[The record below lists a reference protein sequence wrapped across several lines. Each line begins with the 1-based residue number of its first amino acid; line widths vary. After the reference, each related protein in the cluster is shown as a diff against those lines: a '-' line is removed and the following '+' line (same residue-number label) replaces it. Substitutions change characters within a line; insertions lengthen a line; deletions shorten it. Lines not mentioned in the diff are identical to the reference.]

1 MLFKDFL
8 VFILTY
14 IMSAKKSGK
23 EVNNIAEKYKKLTDH
38 EHVLKKPGMYIGGTD
53 TVTTSMWI
61 FDDATKLFKKKDI
74 QYIPGLYKI
83 FDEIIVNARDHI
95 IRNSKTCSEIR
106 ITIDEKTGFMSVWND
121 GPGIEV
127 QIHPV
132 EKVYI
137 PEMILGQLRTSSNY
151 DEDEKRIVGGTNGY
165 GAKLVNIFSE
175 EFQIETIDSNE
186 KKYYKQIF
194 CENMYK
200 RGDPE
205 IKKSTEKSFTCITFK
220 PDYSKFKQKTL
231 SNDMA
236 SLFKKRVYD
245 LAGCTP
251 KKIKVSLN
259 GKVLPINS
267 FSDYIKLYYETIPES
282 LQFIEINDRWKIGLI
297 FDSING
303 FNQISFVNGILTYEG
318 GTHVKYIMDMVSD
331 QLMEIIQK
339 KKKGIKVK
347 PDQIKSNIT
356 LFLDCCIDNPGFNSQ
371 VKEKLTTKISDFGSR
386 CEFPKDF
393 ITKFSK
399 SGIIDE
405 IISLVEFRENKE
417 LVKTDGKKVTKL
429 RDIAKLDDAIKA
441 GTAEAHKCR
450 LILTEGDSAKTFAL
464 HGLSVIGNEYYG
476 VFPLKGKPLNVR
488 EATVKQIVDNEE
500 FINIKKILGLK
511 QGKEYK
517 DIKEL
522 RYGGI
527 LILTDQDVDG
537 SHIKGLLINMIQF
550 MWPTL
555 ILRDDFIQC
564 LRTPLIITH
573 KKSDS
578 KHSDPMIFYT
588 SSEYNK
594 WLTNLGT
601 ECSKWDDAKYY
612 KGLGTST
619 AYEAKRTFIDFAVKQ
634 INFICGDVNVANDEE
649 RNDESSYETVDETD
663 NESVTGSV
671 TGSVN
676 GSVNGSVT
684 GSVTG
689 SVQEKKKV
697 KKYKYTKHELAKLK
711 KVNEI
716 ITLAFDKKRADD
728 RKKWLAKYDQNDV
741 LETNGNISYDDFFN
755 KDMIH
760 FSNADNIRSIP
771 SLLDGLKP
779 SQRKILYASFKR
791 GKNAK
796 EIKVSQFAG
805 FVSNETEYHHGEA
818 SLMGAIINMGQNYP
832 GSNNINF
839 LLPNGEFG
847 TRRQLGKDAASPRY
861 IFTNTNKLSYKIFR
875 EEDLPILEYCIEEG
889 RKVEPK
895 NYEPIFPTILV
906 NGTDG
911 IGTGYSTYI
920 PCFDPKD
927 IVNAL
932 KCLINEKDFS
942 MFHPKYQGFTGKIIK
957 ESENRYQMKGSYEI
971 LDDETVHVTE
981 LPIFM
986 SFEKYREYLISIELA
1001 DKKEQSDKK
1010 LIVDFEQKP
1019 FPNKVD
1025 IIIKFKPT
1033 ELQKLIKL
1041 GEVEKYLKLNTTIS
1055 LSNMTLFNSVNKL
1068 IKYDGIYDI
1077 IEEFYIHRREIYDKR
1092 KAYHTRVLENDMNI
1106 IKYKVKFIEGILSK
1120 EIQIEKQKKDKIIA
1134 RLVELKFPKLA
1145 RSIDNPD
1152 VSYQY
1157 LTDLPLWCLT
1167 FEKIEELKKELED
1180 TRRVLEEYKKLT
1192 VNNIWLAELDE
1203 FLESYDKWV
1212 KEWEE
1217 EKERENSFE
1226 KKKPSKKTKKSTK
1239 S

>member
-1 MLFKDFL
+1 
-8 VFILTY
+8 
-14 IMSAKKSGK
+14 MSAKKSTK
-23 EVNNIAEKYKKLTDH
+23 QSTKQVNDIAEKYKKLTDH

-53 TVTTSMWI
+53 TVSTSMWI
-61 FDDATKLFKKKDI
+61 FDDETKLFKKKDI

-95 IRNSKTCSEIR
+95 IRNPTTCAEIR
-106 ITIDEKTGFMSVWND
+106 ITIDEKTGFISVWND

-127 QIHPV
+127 QIHPI

-151 DEDEKRIVGGTNGY
+151 DDDEKRIVGGTNGY

-175 EFQIETIDSNE
+175 EFQIETVDSNE
-186 KKYYKQIF
+186 KKHYKQTF
-194 CENMYK
+194 KNNMYT
-200 RGDPE
+200 RGEPE
-205 IKKSTEKSFTCITFK
+205 IKKSTDKSFTCITFK
-220 PDYSKFKQKTL
+220 PDYSKFKQKGL
-231 SNDMA
+231 SSDMA
-236 SLFKKRVYD
+236 ALFKKRVYD

-267 FSDYIKLYYETIPES
+267 FSDYIKLYYESIPES
-282 LQFIEINDRWKIGLI
+282 LQFVEINDRWKIGLI

-356 LFLDCCIDNPGFNSQ
+356 LFLDCCIENPGFNSQ
-371 VKEKLTTKISDFGSR
+371 VKEKLTTKVSDFGSR

-429 RDIAKLDDAIKA
+429 RDIAKLDDATKA
-441 GTAEAHKCR
+441 GTSEAYKCR

-464 HGLSVIGNEYYG
+464 HGLSVIGNEFYG

-488 EATVKQIVDNEE
+488 EATVKQIVENDE

-517 DIKEL
+517 DVKEL

-578 KHSDPMIFYT
+578 KHTDPKIFYT
-588 SSEYNK
+588 SSEYNS
-594 WLTNLGT
+594 WLDSLGS
-601 ECSKWDDAKYY
+601 ERSKWDDAKYY

-619 AYEAKRTFIDFAVKQ
+619 AYEAKRTFTDFAEKQ
-634 INFICGDVNVANDEE
+634 INFVCGDVDVKNDEKLE
-649 RNDESSYETVDETD
+649 DESSYETVNDSDED
-663 NESVTGSV
+663 SVTGSAK
-671 TGSVN
+671 
-676 GSVNGSVT
+676 
-684 GSVTG
+684 
-689 SVQEKKKV
+689 EKVRV
-697 KKYKYTKHELAKLK
+697 KKYKYTKGELARLK

-728 RKKWLAKYDQNDV
+728 RKKWLSKYDQNAV
-741 LETNGNISYDDFFN
+741 LETNGNITYDDFFN

-771 SLLDGLKP
+771 SLIDGLKP

-875 EEDLPILEYCIEEG
+875 EEDLPILDYCIEEG

-932 KCLINEKDFS
+932 KAMIEETEFKDI
-942 MFHPKYQGFTGKIIK
+942 HPRYQGFNGKIVK
-957 ESENRYQMKGSYEI
+957 ESDQKYQMKGSYEI
-971 LDDETVHVTE
+971 LDDETVHITE

-1001 DKKEQSDKK
+1001 DKKEVSDKK

-1025 IIIKFKPT
+1025 IIVKFKPT
-1033 ELQKLIKL
+1033 ELQKLIKN

-1055 LSNMTLFNSVNKL
+1055 LSNMTLFNSANKL
-1068 IKYDGIYDI
+1068 IKYDCVYDI
-1077 IEEFYIHRREIYDKR
+1077 IEDFYVHRREIYQKR
-1092 KAYHTRVLENDMNI
+1092 KDYHTKVLENDMNI

-1120 EIQIEKQKKDKIIA
+1120 DIQIERQKKDKIIA

-1152 VSYQY
+1152 VTYQY
-1157 LTDLPLWCLT
+1157 LTDLPLWTLT

-1180 TRRVLEEYKKLT
+1180 TRLVLEEYKKLT
-1192 VNNIWLAELDE
+1192 VNDIWLSELNE
-1203 FLESYDKWV
+1203 FMESYEKWL

-1217 EKERENSFE
+1217 EKEKENSFE
-1226 KKKPSKKTKKSTK
+1226 KKKPSKKSKKITKP
-1239 S
+1239 

>member
-1 MLFKDFL
+1 M
-8 VFILTY
+8 
-14 IMSAKKSGK
+14 
-23 EVNNIAEKYKKLTDH
+23 NNIAEKYKKLTDH

-53 TVTTSMWI
+53 TVLTSMWI
-61 FDDATKLFKKKDI
+61 FDEESKMFKKKDI

-95 IRNSKTCSEIR
+95 IRNPKTCTEIKV
-106 ITIDEKTGFMSVWND
+106 TIDEKNGTISVTND

-127 QIHPV
+127 QIHPI

-151 DEDEKRIVGGTNGY
+151 DDDEKRIVGGTNGY

-175 EFQIETIDSNE
+175 EFQIETVDSNQ

-194 CENMYK
+194 KNNMYK
-200 RGDPE
+200 RGEPE
-205 IKKSTEKSFTCITFK
+205 ISKSTGKSYTCITFK
-220 PDYSKFKQKTL
+220 PDYSKFKQKGL
-231 SNDMA
+231 SSDM
-236 SLFKKRVYD
+236 SNLFKKRVYD

-251 KKIKVSLN
+251 KKIKVELN

-267 FSDYIKLYYETIPES
+267 FSDYIKLYYETTPES
-282 LQFIEINDRWKIGLI
+282 LQFVEINERWKIALV

-318 GTHVKYIMDMVSD
+318 GTHVKYITDMVSE

-347 PDQIKSNIT
+347 PEQIKSNLT
-356 LFLDCCIDNPGFNSQ
+356 LFLDCCIENPGFNSQ
-371 VKEKLTTKISDFGSR
+371 VKEKLTTKVADFGSR
-386 CEFPKDF
+386 CDFPKDF

-399 SGIIDE
+399 CGIIDE

-417 LVKTDGKKVTKL
+417 LVKTDGKKVMKL
-429 RDIAKLDDAIKA
+429 RDITKLDDATKA
-441 GTAEAHKCR
+441 GSAESYKCR

-464 HGLSVIGNEYYG
+464 HGLSVIGNEFYG

-517 DIKEL
+517 DVKEL

-537 SHIKGLLINMIQF
+537 SHIKGLLINIIHF

-573 KKSDS
+573 KKSDT
-578 KHSDPMIFYT
+578 KHIDPMIFYT
-588 SSEYNK
+588 SSEYNSWRDK
-594 WLTNLGT
+594 LGSDN
-601 ECSKWDDAKYY
+601 SKWDDAKYY

-619 AYEAKRTFIDFAVKQ
+619 AFEAKRTFLDFHSKQ
-634 INFICGDVNVANDEE
+634 INFICGDVNVVDDVDVSAKD
-649 RNDESSYETVDETD
+649 DSESSYETSNETD
-663 NESVTGSV
+663 NEKEEGKT
-671 TGSVN
+671 
-676 GSVNGSVT
+676 
-684 GSVTG
+684 
-689 SVQEKKKV
+689 KKKV
-697 KKYKYTKHELAKLK
+697 KKCKYTKSELAKLK
-711 KVNEI
+711 RVNEI

-728 RKKWLAKYDQNDV
+728 RKKWLLKYNQNLV
-741 LETNGNISYDDFFN
+741 LDTNGDITFDDFFN

-760 FSNADNIRSIP
+760 YSNADNIRSIP
-771 SLLDGLKP
+771 SLIDGLKP
-779 SQRKILYASFKR
+779 SQRKILFASFKR

-839 LLPNGEFG
+839 LMPNGEFG

-861 IFTNTNKLSYKIFR
+861 IFTNTNKLAYKIFR
-875 EEDLPILEYCIEEG
+875 EEDLPILDYCIEEG
-889 RKVEPK
+889 RKVEPV

-927 IVNAL
+927 IVEAL
-932 KCLINEKDFS
+932 KSLINETNFKDI
-942 MFHPKYQGFTGKIIK
+942 HPKYQGFRGQIMRDS
-957 ESENRYQMKGSYEI
+957 ESKYVMKGEYDI
-971 LDDETVHVTE
+971 LDDETVHITE

-986 SFEKYREYLISIELA
+986 SFEKYREYLISIEII
-1001 DKKEQSDKK
+1001 DKKEIDIKK

-1025 IIIKFKPT
+1025 ITIKFKPT
-1033 ELQKLIKL
+1033 ELQKLIKS
-1041 GEVEKYLKLNTTIS
+1041 GDIEKYLKLSSTIS
-1055 LSNMTLFNSVNKL
+1055 LSNMTLFNVSNKL
-1068 IKYDGIYDI
+1068 IKYDTVYDI
-1077 IEEFYIHRREIYDKR
+1077 IEEFYIHRREIYEKR

-1106 IKYKVKFIEGILSK
+1106 IKFKVKFIEGILSK
-1120 EIQIEKQKKDKIIA
+1120 DIQIERQKKDKIIA
-1134 RLVELKFPKLA
+1134 RLIELKFPKLA

-1152 VSYQY
+1152 VSYSY
-1157 LTDLPLWCLT
+1157 LTELPLWSLT
-1167 FEKIEELKKELED
+1167 FEKIEELKKDLED

-1192 VNNIWLAELDE
+1192 VNDIWLSELDE
-1203 FLESYDKWV
+1203 FMDCYEKWLR
-1212 KEWEE
+1212 EWED

-1226 KKKPSKKTKKSTK
+1226 KKKSKSAKKTIPKKK
-1239 S
+1239 K

>member
-1 MLFKDFL
+1 MDNKTNIKNKNKIATSTTSTTKNSDN
-8 VFILTY
+8 
-14 IMSAKKSGK
+14 S
-23 EVNNIAEKYKKLTDH
+23 IAEKYKKLTDH

-53 TVTTSMWI
+53 TVSTSMWI
-61 FDDATKLFKKKDI
+61 FDEEAKIFKKKDI

-95 IRNSKTCSEIR
+95 IRNPKTCSEIKVV
-106 ITIDEKTGFMSVWND
+106 IDQKEGIISVTND

-127 QIHPV
+127 VIHPI

-151 DEDEKRIVGGTNGY
+151 DDDEKRIVGGTNGY

-175 EFQIETIDSNE
+175 IFIIETIDSTQ
-186 KKYYKQIF
+186 KKYYKQVF
-194 CENMYK
+194 KDNMYT
-200 RGDPE
+200 RGEPE
-205 IKKSTEKSFTCITFK
+205 IVKSTDKSYTCITFK
-220 PDYSKFKQKTL
+220 PDYSKFKQKGL
-231 SNDMA
+231 SIDMA
-236 SLFKKRVYD
+236 NLFKKRVYD

-267 FSDYIKLYYETIPES
+267 FLDYIKLYYESTPES
-282 LQFIEINDRWKIGLI
+282 LQFVEINDRWKIGLV

-318 GTHVKYIMDMVSD
+318 GTHVKYITDMVSE

-347 PDQIKSNIT
+347 SDQIKSNIT
-356 LFLDCCIDNPGFNSQ
+356 LFLDSCIENPGFNSQ
-371 VKEKLTTKISDFGSR
+371 VKEKLTTKVSDFGSR

-399 SGIIDE
+399 CGIIDE

-417 LVKTDGKKVTKL
+417 LIKTDGKKITKL
-429 RDIAKLDDAIKA
+429 RDIAKLDDATKA
-441 GTAEAHKCR
+441 GSAEAHKCR

-464 HGLSVIGNEYYG
+464 HGLSVIGNEFYG

-517 DIKEL
+517 DVKEL

-573 KKSDS
+573 KKSDT

-588 SSEYNK
+588 SSEYNT
-594 WLTNLGT
+594 WRDEMGT
-601 ECSKWDDAKYY
+601 EISKWDDAKYY

-619 AYEAKRTFIDFAVKQ
+619 AYEAKRTFLDFHSKQ
-634 INFICGDVNVANDEE
+634 INFVCGNVDVKNDIN
-649 RNDESSYETVDETD
+649 NDSDKDSDIDDLESLYETDEGTE
-663 NESVTGSV
+663 NENNEN
-671 TGSVN
+671 N
-676 GSVNGSVT
+676 GKT
-684 GSVTG
+684 
-689 SVQEKKKV
+689 KKKV
-697 KKYKYTKHELAKLK
+697 KKYKYTKQEVAKLK

-728 RKKWLAKYDQNDV
+728 RKKWLSKYDQNSV
-741 LETNGNISYDDFFN
+741 LETNGDITFDDFFN

-771 SLLDGLKP
+771 SLIDGLKP
-779 SQRKILYASFKR
+779 SQRKILFASFKR

-805 FVSNETEYHHGEA
+805 YVSNETEYHHGEA
-818 SLMGAIINMGQNYP
+818 SLMGAIINMAQNYP

-839 LLPNGEFG
+839 LMPNGEFG

-861 IFTNTNKLSYKIFR
+861 IFTNTNKLAYKIFR
-875 EEDLPILEYCIEEG
+875 EEDLPILEYCVEEG

-927 IVNAL
+927 IVNSL
-932 KCLINEKDFS
+932 RTFIEEKNYNDI
-942 MFHPKYQGFTGKIIK
+942 HPKYQGFIGQITRDQELKYI
-957 ESENRYQMKGSYEI
+957 MKGSYEI
-971 LDDETVHVTE
+971 IDDETVHITE

-986 SFEKYREYLISIELA
+986 SFEKYREYLISIELL

-1025 IIIKFKPT
+1025 ILIKFKPT
-1033 ELQKLIKL
+1033 ELQKLIKN
-1041 GEVEKYLKLNTTIS
+1041 GELEKYLKLSSSIS
-1055 LSNMTLFNSVNKL
+1055 LANMTLFNADNKIIKFDSV
-1068 IKYDGIYDI
+1068 YDI
-1077 IEEFYIHRREIYDKR
+1077 IEDFYIHRKEIYVKR
-1092 KAYHTRVLENDMNI
+1092 KAYNTKVLENDMNI

-1120 EIQIEKQKKDKIIA
+1120 EILIERQKKDKIIS

-1152 VSYQY
+1152 VSYSY
-1157 LTDLPLWCLT
+1157 LTDLPLWTLT
-1167 FEKIEELKKELED
+1167 YEKIEELKKELED
-1180 TRRVLEEYKKLT
+1180 TRRILEEYKKLT
-1192 VNNIWLAELDE
+1192 INDIWLNELDE
-1203 FLESYDKWV
+1203 FMEAYEKWV

-1226 KKKPSKKTKKSTK
+1226 KKKLKTKSNKKTTK
-1239 S
+1239 TTKPTKTT

>member
-1 MLFKDFL
+1 
-8 VFILTY
+8 
-14 IMSAKKSGK
+14 MSKSK
-23 EVNNIAEKYKKLTDH
+23 SKNSLSIEEKYKKLTDH

-53 TVTTSMWI
+53 TVNTQMWI
-61 FDDATKLFKKKDI
+61 YNDDAKLFKKKDI
-74 QYIPGLYKI
+74 AYIPGLYKI

-95 IRNSKTCSEIR
+95 IRNPKTCTEIR
-106 ITIDEKTGFMSVWND
+106 VVIDDKTGVISVWND

-127 QIHPV
+127 QIHKE

-151 DEDEKRIVGGTNGY
+151 DDDEKRIVGGTNGY

-175 EFQIETIDSNE
+175 EFIIETIDSNE
-186 KKYYKQIF
+186 KKHYKQIF
-194 CENMYK
+194 RDNMYK
-200 RGDPE
+200 RGEPE
-205 IKKSTEKSFTCITFK
+205 IKRSTDKSFTCITFK
-220 PDYSKFKQKTL
+220 PDYAKFKQKGL
-231 SNDMA
+231 SPDMA

-251 KKIKVSLN
+251 KKIRVSLN
-259 GKVLPINS
+259 GEQLPINS
-267 FSDYIKLYYETIPES
+267 FVDYINLYYETKPES
-282 LQFIEINDRWKIGLI
+282 LQFVEINDRWRIGLI
-297 FDSING
+297 FDSLAG

-331 QLMEIIQK
+331 EIMEIIQK

-356 LFLDCCIDNPGFNSQ
+356 LFLDACIENPGFNSQ
-371 VKEKLTTKISDFGSR
+371 VKEKLTTKVSDFGSR

-399 SGIIDE
+399 CGIIDE

-417 LVKTDGKKVTKL
+417 LIKTDGKKVTKL
-429 RDIAKLDDAIKA
+429 RDIAKLDDATKA
-441 GTAEAHKCR
+441 GSAESSKCR
-450 LILTEGDSAKTFAL
+450 LIVTEGDSAKTFAL
-464 HGLSVIGNEYYG
+464 HGLSIIGNEYYG

-517 DIKEL
+517 DVKEL

-537 SHIKGLLINMIQF
+537 SHIKGLLINMIHF

-573 KKSDS
+573 KKSDH
-578 KHSDPMIFYT
+578 KHLEPMIFYT
-588 SSEYNK
+588 SSEYNTWREK
-594 WLTNLGT
+594 LGDNVN
-601 ECSKWDDAKYY
+601 KWDDAKYY

-619 AYEAKRTFIDFAVKQ
+619 SYEAKRTFLDFHEKQ
-634 INFICGDVNVANDEE
+634 LNFVCGDVETNNDDKQNESS
-649 RNDESSYETVDETD
+649 ESSYETVDDSEDDRSASATK
-663 NESVTGSV
+663 
-671 TGSVN
+671 
-676 GSVNGSVT
+676 
-684 GSVTG
+684 
-689 SVQEKKKV
+689 EKKKV
-697 KKYKYTKHELAKLK
+697 KRCKYTKQEKEKLK

-716 ITLAFDKKRADD
+716 ITLVFDKKRAND
-728 RKKWLAKYDQNDV
+728 RKKWLSGYNPNIV
-741 LETNGNISYDDFFN
+741 LENNGNITYDEFFN

-760 FSNADNIRSIP
+760 FSIADGIRSIP
-771 SLLDGLKP
+771 SLIDGLKP

-791 GKNAK
+791 GKNSK

-805 FVSNETEYHHGEA
+805 YVSNETEYHRGEA
-818 SLMGAIINMGQNYP
+818 SLMGAIINMAQNYP

-839 LLPNGEFG
+839 LLPSGEFG

-889 RKVEPK
+889 RKVEPV
-895 NYEPIFPTILV
+895 NYEPIFPTILI

-911 IGTGYSTYI
+911 IATGYSTYI

-927 IVNAL
+927 IISAL
-932 KCLINEKDFS
+932 KTFIEDRMYKEI
-942 MFHPKYQGFTGKIIK
+942 HPKYQGYTGDIIK
-957 ESENRYQMKGSYEI
+957 DGDNKYLMKGKYEI
-971 LDDETVHVTE
+971 IDDETVKITE
-981 LPIFM
+981 LPVFM

-1001 DKKEQSDKK
+1001 DKKEKSDKK

-1019 FPNKVD
+1019 YPNKVD

-1033 ELQKLIKL
+1033 ELQKLLKNDDL
-1041 GEVEKYLKLNTTIS
+1041 EKYLKLNTSIS
-1055 LSNMTLFNSVNKL
+1055 LTNMTLFNSAGKL
-1068 IKYDGIYDI
+1068 LKYESVYDI
-1077 IEEFYIHRREIYDKR
+1077 IEEFYNHRIEIYTKR
-1092 KAYHTRVLENDMNI
+1092 KDYHTKVLENDMNI

-1120 EIQIEKQKKDKIIA
+1120 QIQIERQKKETIIA
-1134 RLVELKFPKLA
+1134 KLVELKFPKLA
-1145 RSIDNPD
+1145 KSIDNPD

-1180 TRRVLEEYKKLT
+1180 TRRVLEEYKNLT
-1192 VNNIWLAELDE
+1192 INEIWLSELDE
-1203 FLESYDKWV
+1203 FLEAYDKWL

-1217 EKERENSFE
+1217 EKERENAFE
-1226 KKKPSKKTKKSTK
+1226 KKKKVPKKIKSGK
-1239 S
+1239 SNK

>member
-1 MLFKDFL
+1 
-8 VFILTY
+8 
-14 IMSAKKSGK
+14 MSNKIKNTKKVAND
-23 EVNNIAEKYKKLTDH
+23 EDTIAAKYKKLTDH

-53 TVTTSMWI
+53 TVTIPMWI
-61 FDDATKLFKKKDI
+61 FDDDTQLFKKKDI

-95 IRNSKTCSEIR
+95 IRNPKTCTEIK
-106 ITIDEKTGFMSVWND
+106 ITIDQKDGIISVTND
-121 GPGIEV
+121 GPGIEI
-127 QIHPV
+127 QIHPI
-132 EKVYI
+132 ENVYI

-151 DEDEKRIVGGTNGY
+151 DDDEKRIVGGTNGY

-175 EFQIETIDSNE
+175 EFKIETVDSNQ

-194 CENMYK
+194 SDNMYK
-200 RGDPE
+200 RGEPE
-205 IKKSTEKSFTCITFK
+205 ISKSNDKSYTCITFK
-220 PDYSKFKQKTL
+220 PDYSKFRQKGL
-231 SNDMA
+231 SVDMA
-236 SLFKKRVYD
+236 NLFKKRVYD

-251 KKIKVSLN
+251 KKINVSFN
-259 GKVLPINS
+259 GTILPINS
-267 FSDYIKLYYETIPES
+267 FSDYIKLYYDSTPES

-356 LFLDCCIDNPGFNSQ
+356 LFLDCCIENPGFNSQ

-399 SGIIDE
+399 CGIIDE

-417 LVKTDGKKVTKL
+417 LVKTDGKKVMKL
-429 RDIAKLDDAIKA
+429 RDIAKLDDATKA
-441 GTAEAHKCR
+441 GSAEAYKCR

-464 HGLSVIGNEYYG
+464 HGLSIIGNELYG

-488 EATVKQIVDNEE
+488 EATVKQIIENEE

-511 QGKEYK
+511 QGKDYK

-564 LRTPLIITH
+564 LRTPLIIIH
-573 KKSDS
+573 KKSDT
-578 KHSDPMIFYT
+578 KHIEPMIFYT
-588 SSEYNK
+588 SSEYNTWRNK
-594 WLTNLGT
+594 LGT
-601 ECSKWDDAKYY
+601 DVSKWDDAKYY

-619 AYEAKRTFIDFAVKQ
+619 AYEAKRTFLDFHEKQ
-634 INFICGDVNVANDEE
+634 INFICGDVDVKEE
-649 RNDESSYETVDETD
+649 SLKDASESSYETIDESD
-663 NESVTGSV
+663 NDEANEE
-671 TGSVN
+671 VN
-676 GSVNGSVT
+676 S
-684 GSVTG
+684 
-689 SVQEKKKV
+689 KKKQ
-697 KKYKYTKHELAKLK
+697 KKQKYTKRELAKLK
-711 KVNEI
+711 RVNDI

-728 RKKWLAKYDQNDV
+728 RKKWLSKYDENLV
-741 LETNGNISYDDFFN
+741 LDTNGDITFDDFFN

-771 SLLDGLKP
+771 SLIDGLKP
-779 SQRKILYASFKR
+779 SQRKILFSSFKR

-818 SLMGAIINMGQNYP
+818 SLMGAIINMAQNYP

-839 LLPNGEFG
+839 LMPNGEFG

-889 RKVEPK
+889 RKVEPQ

-927 IVNAL
+927 IVNTL
-932 KCLINEKDFS
+932 RSLIEEKDFKEI
-942 MFHPKYQGFTGKIIK
+942 HPKYQGFRGQIMKDSDSK
-957 ESENRYQMKGSYEI
+957 YVMKGKYEI
-971 LDDETVHVTE
+971 LDDETVHITE

-1001 DKKEQSDKK
+1001 DKKEQSEKK

-1033 ELQKLIKL
+1033 ELQKLIKF
-1041 GEVEKYLKLNTTIS
+1041 GDIEKYLKLSTSIS
-1055 LSNMTLFNSVNKL
+1055 LANMTMFNTNNKL
-1068 IKYDGIYDI
+1068 IKYDTVYDI
-1077 IEEFYIHRREIYDKR
+1077 IEDFYIHRKEIYQKR
-1092 KAYHTRVLENDMNI
+1092 KEYHTRVLENDMNI

-1120 EIQIEKQKKDKIIA
+1120 EIQIERQKKDNIIA

-1145 RSIDNPD
+1145 RSIDNLD
-1152 VSYQY
+1152 VTYSY
-1157 LTDLPLWCLT
+1157 LTDLPLWALT

-1180 TRRVLEEYKKLT
+1180 TRRILEEYKKLT
-1192 VNNIWLAELDE
+1192 VNNIWLKELDE
-1203 FLESYDKWV
+1203 FMESYEKWL

-1226 KKKPSKKTKKSTK
+1226 KKKNKSNKKTVPKKK
-1239 S
+1239 K

>member
-8 VFILTY
+8 LYILTY
-14 IMSAKKSGK
+14 IMSAKKSTK
-23 EVNNIAEKYKKLTDH
+23 QSTKQVNDIAEKYKKLTDH

-53 TVTTSMWI
+53 TVSTSMWI
-61 FDDATKLFKKKDI
+61 FDDETKLFKKKDI

-95 IRNSKTCSEIR
+95 IRNPTTCAEIR
-106 ITIDEKTGFMSVWND
+106 ITIDEKTGFISVWND

-127 QIHPV
+127 QIHPI

-151 DEDEKRIVGGTNGY
+151 DDDEKRIVGGTNGY

-175 EFQIETIDSNE
+175 EFQIETVDSNE
-186 KKYYKQIF
+186 KKHYKQTF
-194 CENMYK
+194 KNNMYT
-200 RGDPE
+200 RGEPE
-205 IKKSTEKSFTCITFK
+205 IKKSTDKSFTCITFK
-220 PDYSKFKQKTL
+220 PDYSKFKQKGL
-231 SNDMA
+231 SSDMA
-236 SLFKKRVYD
+236 ALFKKRVYD

-267 FSDYIKLYYETIPES
+267 FSDYIKLYYESIPES
-282 LQFIEINDRWKIGLI
+282 LQFVEINDRWKIGLI

-356 LFLDCCIDNPGFNSQ
+356 LFLDCCIENPGFNSQ
-371 VKEKLTTKISDFGSR
+371 VKEKLTTKVSDFGSR

-429 RDIAKLDDAIKA
+429 RDIAKLDDATKA
-441 GTAEAHKCR
+441 GTSEAYKCR

-464 HGLSVIGNEYYG
+464 HGLSVIGNEFYG

-488 EATVKQIVDNEE
+488 EATVKQIVENDE

-517 DIKEL
+517 DVKEL

-578 KHSDPMIFYT
+578 KHTDPKIFYT
-588 SSEYNK
+588 SSEYNS
-594 WLTNLGT
+594 WLDSLGS
-601 ECSKWDDAKYY
+601 ERSKWDDAKYY

-619 AYEAKRTFIDFAVKQ
+619 AYEAKRTFTDFAEKQ
-634 INFICGDVNVANDEE
+634 INFVCGDVDVKNDEKLE
-649 RNDESSYETVDETD
+649 DESSYETVNDSDED
-663 NESVTGSV
+663 SVTGSAK
-671 TGSVN
+671 
-676 GSVNGSVT
+676 
-684 GSVTG
+684 
-689 SVQEKKKV
+689 EKVRV
-697 KKYKYTKHELAKLK
+697 KKYKYTKGELARLK

-728 RKKWLAKYDQNDV
+728 RKKWLSKYDQNAV
-741 LETNGNISYDDFFN
+741 LETNGNITYDDFFN

-771 SLLDGLKP
+771 SLIDGLKP

-875 EEDLPILEYCIEEG
+875 EEDLPILDYCIEEG

-932 KCLINEKDFS
+932 KAMIEETEFKDI
-942 MFHPKYQGFTGKIIK
+942 HPRYQGFNGKIVK
-957 ESENRYQMKGSYEI
+957 ESDQKYQMKGSYEI
-971 LDDETVHVTE
+971 LDDETVHITE

-1001 DKKEQSDKK
+1001 DKKEVSDKK

-1025 IIIKFKPT
+1025 IIVKFKPT
-1033 ELQKLIKL
+1033 ELQKLIKN

-1055 LSNMTLFNSVNKL
+1055 LSNMTLFNSANKL
-1068 IKYDGIYDI
+1068 IKYDCVYDI
-1077 IEEFYIHRREIYDKR
+1077 IEDFYVHRREIYQKR
-1092 KAYHTRVLENDMNI
+1092 KDYHTKVLENDMNI

-1120 EIQIEKQKKDKIIA
+1120 DIQIERQKKDKIIA

-1152 VSYQY
+1152 VTYQY
-1157 LTDLPLWCLT
+1157 LTDLPLWTLT

-1180 TRRVLEEYKKLT
+1180 TRLVLEEYKKLT
-1192 VNNIWLAELDE
+1192 VNDIWLSELNE
-1203 FLESYDKWV
+1203 FMESYEKWL

-1217 EKERENSFE
+1217 EKEKENSFE
-1226 KKKPSKKTKKSTK
+1226 KKKPSKKSKKITKP
-1239 S
+1239 

>member
-1 MLFKDFL
+1 MSKLSNKTKVNDKTKVIKD
-8 VFILTY
+8 T
-14 IMSAKKSGK
+14 
-23 EVNNIAEKYKKLTDH
+23 NNIAEKYKKLTDH

-53 TVTTSMWI
+53 TVSTSMWI
-61 FDDATKLFKKKDI
+61 YDEEIKLFKKKDI

-95 IRNSKTCSEIR
+95 IRNSKTCSEIKV
-106 ITIDEKTGFMSVWND
+106 TIDEKNGIISVTND

-127 QIHPV
+127 VIHPV

-151 DEDEKRIVGGTNGY
+151 DDDEKRIVGGTNGY

-175 EFQIETIDSNE
+175 EFIIETVDSTQ
-186 KKYYKQIF
+186 KKYYKQVF
-194 CENMYK
+194 KDNMYT
-200 RGDPE
+200 RGEPE
-205 IKKSTEKSFTCITFK
+205 ISKSNDKSYTRITFK
-220 PDYSKFKQKTL
+220 PDYSKFKQKGLT
-231 SNDMA
+231 SDMCA
-236 SLFKKRVYD
+236 LFKKRVYD
-245 LAGCTP
+245 LAGCTS
-251 KKIKVSLN
+251 KKIKVQLN
-259 GKVLPINS
+259 GKVLPITS
-267 FSDYIKLYYETIPES
+267 FSDYIKLYYESIPDS
-282 LQFIEINDRWKIGLI
+282 LQFVEINERWKIGLV
-297 FDSING
+297 FDSVNG

-318 GTHVKYIMDMVSD
+318 GTHVKYITDMICE

-356 LFLDCCIDNPGFNSQ
+356 LFLDCCIENPGFNSQ
-371 VKEKLTTKISDFGSR
+371 VKEKLTTKVADFGSR
-386 CEFPKDF
+386 CELPKDF

-399 SGIIDE
+399 CGIIDE

-429 RDIAKLDDAIKA
+429 RDIAKLDDATKA
-441 GTAEAHKCR
+441 GSTESYKCR

-464 HGLSVIGNEYYG
+464 HGLSVIGNEFYG

-517 DIKEL
+517 DVKEL

-573 KKSDS
+573 KKSDT
-578 KHSDPMIFYT
+578 KHNDPMIFYT
-588 SSEYNK
+588 SSEYNLWREK
-594 WLTNLGT
+594 LGSDI
-601 ECSKWDDAKYY
+601 SKWDEAKYY

-619 AYEAKRTFIDFAVKQ
+619 AYEAKRTFTDFDSKQ
-634 INFICGDVNVANDEE
+634 INFVCGDVDVKNDS
-649 RNDESSYETVDETD
+649 NKDVKDDSNKDSSESSYETVDESDED
-663 NESVTGSV
+663 NKSDNDEING
-671 TGSVN
+671 VN
-676 GSVNGSVT
+676 
-684 GSVTG
+684 
-689 SVQEKKKV
+689 KKKNKV
-697 KKYKYTKHELAKLK
+697 KKYKFTKNEQAKLK

-728 RKKWLAKYDQNDV
+728 RKKWLSKYDNNLV
-741 LETNGNISYDDFFN
+741 LETNGNITYDDFFN

-771 SLLDGLKP
+771 SLIDGLKP
-779 SQRKILYASFKR
+779 SQRKILFASFKR

-818 SLMGAIINMGQNYP
+818 SLMGAIINMAQNYP

-839 LLPNGEFG
+839 LMPNGEFG

-875 EEDLPILEYCIEEG
+875 EEDLPILEYCVEEG
-889 RKVEPK
+889 RKVEPV

-932 KCLINEKDFS
+932 KSLINEENYTNI
-942 MFHPKYQGFTGKIIK
+942 HPKYQGFCGKIIK
-957 ESENRYQMKGSYEI
+957 DNELKYVMKGVYEI
-971 LDDETVHVTE
+971 LDDETVHITE

-1001 DKKEQSDKK
+1001 DKKEQSNKK

-1033 ELQKLIKL
+1033 ELQKLIKS
-1041 GEVEKYLKLNTTIS
+1041 GDIEKYLKLSTTIS
-1055 LSNMTLFNSVNKL
+1055 LSNMTMFNANNKL
-1068 IKYDGIYDI
+1068 IKYDTVYDI
-1077 IEEFYIHRREIYDKR
+1077 IEDFYIHRKDIYQKR
-1092 KAYHTRVLENDMNI
+1092 KDYHTKVLENNMNI

-1120 EIQIEKQKKDKIIA
+1120 EIQIERQKKDKIIA

-1145 RSIDNPD
+1145 RSIDNLD
-1152 VSYQY
+1152 ITYSY
-1157 LTDLPLWCLT
+1157 LTDLPLWTLT

-1180 TRRVLEEYKKLT
+1180 TRKVLDEYKKLT
-1192 VNNIWLAELDE
+1192 VNDIWLNELDE
-1203 FLESYDKWV
+1203 FLEAYEKWL

-1226 KKKPSKKTKKSTK
+1226 KKKTKSTKKSVSK
-1239 S
+1239 KKK

>member
-1 MLFKDFL
+1 MSKSVNKKVNKD
-8 VFILTY
+8 I
-14 IMSAKKSGK
+14 KK
-23 EVNNIAEKYKKLTDH
+23 VNKDTDDIAEKYKKLTDH

-53 TVTTSMWI
+53 TVSTSMWI
-61 FDDATKLFKKKDI
+61 YDDESRLFKKKDI

-95 IRNSKTCSEIR
+95 IRNPKTCTEIKVE
-106 ITIDEKTGFMSVWND
+106 INEKTGTISVTND

-127 QIHPV
+127 QIHPI

-151 DEDEKRIVGGTNGY
+151 DDDEKRIVGGTNGY

-175 EFQIETIDSNE
+175 EFCIETVDSTQ

-194 CENMYK
+194 KDNMYT
-200 RGDPE
+200 RGEPE
-205 IKKSTEKSFTCITFK
+205 ISKSTDKSYTRITFK
-220 PDYSKFKQKTL
+220 PDYSKFKQKSL
-231 SNDMA
+231 SADMCA
-236 SLFKKRVYD
+236 LFKKRVYD

-251 KKIKVSLN
+251 KKIKVELN
-259 GKVLPINS
+259 GKVLPITS
-267 FSDYIKLYYETIPES
+267 FSDYIKLYYESTPDS
-282 LQFIEINDRWKIGLI
+282 LQFVEINDRWNIGLV
-297 FDSING
+297 FDSLNG

-318 GTHVKYIMDMVSD
+318 GTHVKYITDIICD

-356 LFLDCCIDNPGFNSQ
+356 LFLDCCIENPGFNSQ
-371 VKEKLTTKISDFGSR
+371 VKEKLTTKVVDFGSR
-386 CEFPKDF
+386 CELPKDF
-393 ITKFSK
+393 IMKFSK
-399 SGIIDE
+399 CGIIDE

-429 RDIAKLDDAIKA
+429 RDIAKLDDATKA
-441 GTAEAHKCR
+441 GSAESYKCR

-464 HGLSVIGNEYYG
+464 HGLSVIGNEFYG

-517 DIKEL
+517 DVKEL

-537 SHIKGLLINMIQF
+537 SHIKGLLINMIQY

-573 KKSDS
+573 KKSDT
-578 KHSDPMIFYT
+578 KHTNPMIFYT
-588 SSEYNK
+588 SSEYNS
-594 WLTNLGT
+594 WRENLGSDI
-601 ECSKWDDAKYY
+601 SKWDDAKYY

-619 AYEAKRTFIDFAVKQ
+619 AYEAKRTFTDFDSKQ
-634 INFICGDVNVANDEE
+634 INFICGDVDVKDSIKNDSNKELS
-649 RNDESSYETVDETD
+649 ESSYETVDESND
-663 NESVTGSV
+663 EDDEVNEERNNT
-671 TGSVN
+671 
-676 GSVNGSVT
+676 
-684 GSVTG
+684 
-689 SVQEKKKV
+689 KKKV
-697 KKYKYTKHELAKLK
+697 KKYKYNKRELAKLK
-711 KVNEI
+711 RVNEI

-728 RKKWLAKYDQNDV
+728 RKKWLSKYDNNLV
-741 LETNGNISYDDFFN
+741 LETNGDITYDDFFN

-771 SLLDGLKP
+771 SLIDGLKP
-779 SQRKILYASFKR
+779 SQRKILFSSFKR

-818 SLMGAIINMGQNYP
+818 SLMGAIINMAQNYP

-839 LLPNGEFG
+839 LMPNGEFG

-889 RKVEPK
+889 RKVEPE

-927 IVNAL
+927 IVEAL
-932 KCLINEKDFS
+932 KSLINEKDYKDI
-942 MFHPKYQGFTGKIIK
+942 HPKYQGFSGKIIK
-957 ESENRYQMKGSYEI
+957 ESESKYIMKGSYEI

-986 SFEKYREYLISIELA
+986 SFEKYREYLISIELQ

-1033 ELQKLIKL
+1033 ELQKLIKSDEL
-1041 GEVEKYLKLNTTIS
+1041 EKYLKLSTTIS
-1055 LSNMTLFNSVNKL
+1055 LSNMTMFNVNNKL
-1068 IKYDGIYDI
+1068 IKYDTVYDI
-1077 IEEFYIHRREIYDKR
+1077 IEDFYIHRKDIYQKR
-1092 KAYHTRVLENDMNI
+1092 KDYHTRVLENDMNI
-1106 IKYKVKFIEGILSK
+1106 IKFKVKFIEGILSK
-1120 EIQIEKQKKDKIIA
+1120 EIQIERQKKDKIIA

-1152 VSYQY
+1152 VTYSY
-1157 LTDLPLWCLT
+1157 LTDLPLWTLT

-1180 TRRVLEEYKKLT
+1180 TRRVLEDYKKLT
-1192 VNNIWLAELDE
+1192 INDIWLSELDE
-1203 FLESYDKWV
+1203 FMDSYEKWL

-1217 EKERENSFE
+1217 EKERENSFD
-1226 KKKPSKKTKKSTK
+1226 KKKSKSNKKTVPKKK
-1239 S
+1239 K

>member
-1 MLFKDFL
+1 
-8 VFILTY
+8 
-14 IMSAKKSGK
+14 MSNKIKNTKKVATEEDS
-23 EVNNIAEKYKKLTDH
+23 IAAKYKKLTDH

-53 TVTTSMWI
+53 TVSIPMWI
-61 FDDATKLFKKKDI
+61 FDDATQLFKKKDI
-74 QYIPGLYKI
+74 SYIPGLYKI

-95 IRNSKTCSEIR
+95 IRNSNTCSEIKVD
-106 ITIDEKTGFMSVWND
+106 INEKLGTISVTND

-127 QIHPV
+127 QIHPI

-151 DEDEKRIVGGTNGY
+151 DDDEKRIVGGTNGY

-175 EFQIETIDSNE
+175 EFIIETVDSNQ
-186 KKYYKQIF
+186 KKYYKQTF
-194 CENMYK
+194 RDNMYT
-200 RGDPE
+200 RGEPE
-205 IKKSTEKSFTCITFK
+205 ISKSNDKSYTCITFK
-220 PDYSKFKQKTL
+220 PDYSKFKQKGL
-231 SNDMA
+231 SVDMA
-236 SLFKKRVYD
+236 NLFKKRVYD
-245 LAGCTP
+245 LASCTP

-259 GKVLPINS
+259 GKVLAINS
-267 FSDYIKLYYETIPES
+267 FSDYIKLYYESTPES
-282 LQFIEINDRWKIGLI
+282 LQFVEINERWKIGLV

-318 GTHVKYIMDMVSD
+318 GTHVKYITDMVSE

-347 PDQIKSNIT
+347 PDQVKSNIT
-356 LFLDCCIDNPGFNSQ
+356 LFLDCCIENPGFNSQ
-371 VKEKLTTKISDFGSR
+371 VKEKLTTKISDFGSK

-399 SGIIDE
+399 CGIIDE

-417 LVKTDGKKVTKL
+417 LVKTDGKKVMKL
-429 RDIAKLDDAIKA
+429 RDIAKLDDATKA
-441 GTAEAHKCR
+441 GSAEAHKCR

-464 HGLSVIGNEYYG
+464 HGLSVIGNEFYG

-488 EATVKQIVDNEE
+488 EATVKQIIENEE
-500 FINIKKILGLK
+500 FINIKKIIGLK
-511 QGKEYK
+511 QGKDYK
-517 DIKEL
+517 DVKEL

-578 KHSDPMIFYT
+578 KHMDPMIFYT
-588 SSEYNK
+588 SSEYNLWRDK
-594 WLTNLGT
+594 LRADI
-601 ECSKWDDAKYY
+601 SKWDDAKYY

-619 AYEAKRTFIDFAVKQ
+619 AYEAKRTFIDFDSKQ
-634 INFICGDVNVANDEE
+634 INFICGDVNVKEDSLKDAS
-649 RNDESSYETVDETD
+649 ESSYETIDDSENENENENVDE
-663 NESVTGSV
+663 E
-671 TGSVN
+671 VN
-676 GSVNGSVT
+676 GANG
-684 GSVTG
+684 
-689 SVQEKKKV
+689 KKKV
-697 KKYKYTKHELAKLK
+697 KKHKYTKHELAKLTR
-711 KVNEI
+711 VNEI

-728 RKKWLAKYDQNDV
+728 RKKWLSKYDENLV
-741 LETNGNISYDDFFN
+741 LETNGDITFDDFFN

-771 SLLDGLKP
+771 FLIDGLKP
-779 SQRKILYASFKR
+779 SQRKILFSSFKR

-818 SLMGAIINMGQNYP
+818 SLMGAIINMAQNYP

-839 LLPNGEFG
+839 LMPNGEFG

-889 RKVEPK
+889 RKVEPV

-927 IVNAL
+927 IVMTL
-932 KCLINEKDFS
+932 RSLIEEKDFKEI
-942 MFHPKYQGFTGKIIK
+942 HPKYQGFHGQIIK
-957 ESENRYQMKGSYEI
+957 ESDSKYVMKGSYEI
-971 LDDETVHVTE
+971 LDDETVHITE

-986 SFEKYREYLISIELA
+986 SFEKYREYLISIELQ

-1033 ELQKLIKL
+1033 ELQKLIKF
-1041 GEVEKYLKLNTTIS
+1041 GDIEKYLKLSTSIS
-1055 LSNMTLFNSVNKL
+1055 LANMTMFNTNNKL
-1068 IKYDGIYDI
+1068 IKYDTVYDI
-1077 IEEFYIHRREIYDKR
+1077 IEDFYIHRKEIYQKR
-1092 KAYHTRVLENDMNI
+1092 KDYHTRVLENDMNI

-1120 EIQIEKQKKDKIIA
+1120 EIQIERQKKDKIIS

-1152 VSYQY
+1152 VTYSY
-1157 LTDLPLWCLT
+1157 LTDLPLWTLT

-1180 TRRVLEEYKKLT
+1180 TRRVFEEYKKLT
-1192 VNNIWLAELDE
+1192 VNNIWLKELDE
-1203 FLESYDKWV
+1203 FMESYEKWL

-1217 EKERENSFE
+1217 EKERENSFD
-1226 KKKPSKKTKKSTK
+1226 KKKNKSNKKTVPKKK
-1239 S
+1239 K